1 MIRKV
6 HRGDYE
12 RIIQLVYL
20 ELWPYTRR
28 SFPGVRFSRKDLLK
42 RLRLSEGFVA
52 VGRNKAAYGFVLC
65 TQIGSGLYI
74 DLLAVDRRARR
85 QGLGTSLI
93 VAAERWGR
101 SHGLTY
107 AFLYVDSANTKAMG
121 FYEKMGYKCRGYDDH
136 IQCYRYEKIL
146 WI

>member
-12 RIIQLVYL
+12 RIIQLVYH

-42 RLRLSEGFVA
+42 RLRTSEGLVIG
-52 VGRNKAAYGFVLC
+52 GRHKAAYGFVLF
-65 TQIGSGLYI
+65 TRIGNGLYI
-74 DLLAVDRRARR
+74 DLLVVNRRARS

-93 VAAERWGR
+93 VAAERWAR
-101 SHGLTY
+101 CHGLAY
-107 AFLYVDSANTKAMG
+107 AFLYVDAANAKTMG
-121 FYEKMGYKCRGYDDH
+121 FYEKMGYKCRGYDEH
-136 IQCYRYEKIL
+136 IKCYRYEKLL